1 VKRGK
6 ACDTCGI
13 VEPHH
18 RPECAGM
25 KADDAEAEEAFA
37 VLGADL
43 ASLGTVERVSI
54 EETGEDP
61 AESYD
66 RNDTAAVAAHID
78 GMTRPNDA
86 PLTPVGEDTKP
97 LVKLPKRAEEGGERG
112 GGVVVNAH
120 QRALDQVGLHEAL
133 GLDPRVAVNIAQ
145 HGREQL
151 QLRNS
156 LQIVS
161 VLASSLSIRRRLVH
175 DRHRNVQ
182 SLGAAETVP
191 EVRPQP

>member
-1 VKRGK
+1 VDGVLYAISPEQADVIDRLDVSANKPERLIIDGTHRTIVAVKRGK

-43 ASLGTVERVSI
+43 AVLGTVERVSI

-78 GMTRPNDA
+78 GMGKPDDA

-97 LVKLPKRAEEGGERG
+97 LVKLPKRGKKAASEGE
-112 GGVVVNAH
+112 
-120 QRALDQVGLHEAL
+120 
-133 GLDPRVAVNIAQ
+133 
-145 HGREQL
+145 
-151 QLRNS
+151 
-156 LQIVS
+156 VS
-161 VLASSLSIRRRLVH
+161 S
-175 DRHRNVQ
+175 
-182 SLGAAETVP
+182 
-191 EVRPQP
+191 